1 MSGAQYVNV
10 KALFGNATKAD
21 RRAAVAGNLS
31 DREAARTVSD
41 YISGMTER
49 EAVELH
55 RRLSGASLGS
65 VLDPLAP

>member
-1 MSGAQYVNV
+1 MKAGLKTVKGNKDTEIGWSRERKWGAYRSESAEYN
-10 KALFGNATKAD
+10 
-21 RRAAVAGNLS
+21 S
-31 DREAARTVSD
+31 
-41 YISGMTER
+41 ER